1 MGTVK
6 YHAPDGFLGKR
17 SIESLGAL
25 EGVLDVAVTSD
36 ALSATISPLQIASC
50 EGVYCRI
57 EELGYKARL
66 P

>member
-1 MGTVK
+1 MGTLK

-25 EGVLDVAVTSD
+25 EGVLDVTISD
-36 ALSATISPLQIASC
+36 ESLTATISPLHISTC

>member
-6 YHAPDGFLGKR
+6 YHAPDGFLGRR
-17 SIESLGAL
+17 SIESLGGL
-25 EGVLDVAVTSD
+25 EGVLDVAIKDDSVT
-36 ALSATISPLQIASC
+36 ATISPLHIASC